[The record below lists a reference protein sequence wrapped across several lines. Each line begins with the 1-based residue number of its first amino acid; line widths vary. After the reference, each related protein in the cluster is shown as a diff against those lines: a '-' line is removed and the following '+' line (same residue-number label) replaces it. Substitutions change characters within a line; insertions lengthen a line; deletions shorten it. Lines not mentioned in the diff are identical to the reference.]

1 MKPRDL
7 DVVVVGGGPGG
18 LRAAAALSA
27 TEARIAIFDRMPSLG
42 RKFLIA
48 GRGGLNLTHSEPV
61 ANFPARYGDEIAR
74 WRSMLADFGPAET
87 RAWAEGLGVET
98 YVGTSGRVFPRGQQA
113 ARLLRRWLSQLRERG
128 VETHAKHHWNAL
140 HREVDGRW
148 RVGFANQ
155 PDATAVV
162 VILALGGASWPET
175 GSDGTWPAILAEK
188 GVKFRAWQP
197 ANCGW
202 EVEWDAPL
210 LAEAE
215 GKPLKNIEATAGG
228 TRVAGELL
236 VTKYGLEGG
245 ALYQL
250 GRDLREQ
257 PDLTIDLKPTLSRE
271 QLTAKPRSAWKLSA
285 CAQAMLAFA
294 RRHNP
299 GRAEAELVKSLKL
312 PLLRPRPIA
321 EAISSA
327 GGLCWS
333 ELDDDLMIRKLP
345 GVFAAGEM
353 INWEAPTG
361 GYLLQGCFATGQ
373 RAARG
378 AGKFLAAGRRKSFER
393 PL

>member
-1 MKPRDL
+1 MKPRDF
-7 DVVVVGGGPGG
+7 DVAIIGGGPGG

-27 TEARIAIFDRMPSLG
+27 IEARIAIFDRMPSLG

-48 GRGGLNLTHSEPV
+48 GRGGLNLTHSEPI
-61 ANFPARYGDEIAR
+61 ANFPARYGDEPAR

-87 RAWAEGLGVET
+87 RTWAEGLGVET

-113 ARLLRRWLSQLRERG
+113 AGLLRRWLLQLRERG

-140 HREVDGRW
+140 NRDVDGRW
-148 RVGFANQ
+148 RVGFSDQ
-155 PDATAVV
+155 PDAIAPV

-175 GSDGTWPAILAEK
+175 GSDGTWPALLANK
-188 GVKFRAWQP
+188 GITFRAWRP

-202 EVEWDAPL
+202 EVDWDASM

-215 GKPLKNIEATAGG
+215 GKPLKNIEATAGR

-250 GRDLREQ
+250 GRALREL
-257 PDLTIDLKPTLSRE
+257 PVLTIDLKPTLSLA
-271 QLTAKPRSAWKLSA
+271 QLTAKPRGAWKLSSV
-285 CAQAMLAFA
+285 AQALLAFA
-294 RRHNP
+294 RRHRP
-299 GRAEAELVKSLKL
+299 GKAEAEMVKSLQL

-333 ELDDDLMIRKLP
+333 ELDDELMIRKLP

-353 INWEAPTG
+353 IDWEAPTG

-378 AGKFLAAGRRKSFER
+378 AGKFLAAWRRKTVER